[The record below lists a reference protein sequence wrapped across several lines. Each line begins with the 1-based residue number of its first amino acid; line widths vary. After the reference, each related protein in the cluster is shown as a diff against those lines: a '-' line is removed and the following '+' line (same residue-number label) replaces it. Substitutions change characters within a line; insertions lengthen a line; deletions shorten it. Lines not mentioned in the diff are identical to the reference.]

1 MSQPVPETLYHG
13 TIFRI
18 DRIDVSKGRNNKDF
32 GRGFYMA
39 MSRSQAIGMM
49 HKKYRESMIRRG
61 NGGEQSP
68 FSERLYKIEIDAEAA
83 NSLNVR
89 YFEQADMEWLDF
101 ILKCRERGGTPH
113 DYDLVIGPTAD
124 DNTLLCL
131 RTYWQ
136 EFYGE
141 VGSCEAKE
149 ILLRNL
155 EPENLGRQ
163 CFIGKQD
170 IADRVIKGFEEIDW
184 GRL

>member
-1 MSQPVPETLYHG
+1 MLQPVPKTLYHG
-13 TIFRI
+13 TIFQI
-18 DRIDVSKGRNNKDF
+18 DRIDVSRGQNNKDF
-32 GRGFYMA
+32 GKGFYMA
-39 MSRSQAIGMM
+39 MSKSQAIGMM
-49 HKKYRESMIRRG
+49 HKKYREATIRRG
-61 NGGEQSP
+61 SGSGQER
-68 FSERLYKIEIDAEAA
+68 FSERLYKIEIDSEVA
-83 NSLNVR
+83 NTLHVKH
-89 YFEQADMEWLDF
+89 FTQANMEWLDF
-101 ILKCRERGGTPH
+101 ILKCREQGGTPH

-149 ILLRNL
+149 ILLKNL

-163 CFIGKQD
+163 CFIGKQEV
-170 IADRVIKGFEEIDW
+170 ADKVIKDFEEIDW